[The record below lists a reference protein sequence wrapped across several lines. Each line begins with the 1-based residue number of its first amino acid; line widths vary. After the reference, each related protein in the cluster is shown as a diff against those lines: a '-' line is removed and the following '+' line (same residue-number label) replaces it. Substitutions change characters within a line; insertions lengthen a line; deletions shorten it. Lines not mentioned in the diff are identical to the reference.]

1 MWHQVQFVYG
11 KRILLPLVLISVIGC
26 LPAGQRLLSVEIEL
40 NGQVVFEGIRGVP
53 DSTPR
58 IEMWDILP
66 DTPLRATDDAS
77 ELIRDEQTTL
87 ADAVVRISHV
97 ESTLLSANVE
107 SLQLVA
113 SDQQTWR
120 ISAANADQ
128 IRAIPVP
135 AFRCQ
140 AWTSPR
146 HH

>member
-128 IRAIPVP
+128 IRKSHEST
-135 AFRCQ
+135 Q
-140 AWTSPR
+140 
-146 HH
+146 